1 MLKVSNKMKVIDNFL
16 DDEYFNKLAHQIC
29 YATSSFGSEF
39 PWYYVQSRNSFTN
52 TMLFF
57 FTHYIYRATQEGE
70 ADYLPSN
77 SIYNLIQ
84 PFVKKV
90 KVIENESEMTESWMI
105 RANLYPNTE
114 KLQEHSMHRDA
125 DFSHNSAILYLNTCD
140 GYTKMVDGTKINSVA
155 NRLAL
160 FDGSELHCSTTT
172 TNVAG
177 RFVLIVNYCSIQKT
191 QHNTL
196 SLL

>member
-1 MLKVSNKMKVIDNFL
+1 MKVIDNFL
-16 DDEYFNKLAHQIC
+16 DEEYFNILAHQIC
-29 YATSSFGSEF
+29 YASGNFGSQF
-39 PWYYVQSRNSFTN
+39 PWYYVQSKHSYTN

-57 FTHYIYRATQEGE
+57 FTHYIYRGYEG
-70 ADYLPSN
+70 DVYLPSN
-77 SIYNLIQ
+77 SIYNLVQ

-90 KVIENESEMTESWMI
+90 KVIENEDKITESWMI

-114 KLQEHSMHRDA
+114 KLQEHPMHRDA
-125 DFSHNSAILYLNTCD
+125 DFSHNSAVLYLNTCD

-155 NRLAL
+155 NRLVT
-160 FDGSELHCSTTT
+160 FDASELHCSTTT

-191 QHNTL
+191 QQNRL